1 MDIEKLFDSV
11 QVLYH
16 SSIRIAGERVV
27 YVDPFGVEEE
37 RHDAGLILIT
47 HDHYDHFSPED
58 IQKVRKA
65 DPVLVPPAS
74 TAQRAAELGC
84 SESHVIAPGQVLE
97 VLGLSLE
104 AVAAYNPGKPYHPR
118 ENGWVG
124 YLLTMGGAR
133 YYIAGDTD
141 DTPEARRVR
150 CDLALFPVG
159 GTYTTDAAQA
169 AQVVNAIRPLAA
181 VPTHY
186 AAIVGSAADG
196 RRFMEGLDTG
206 IACRE
211 RMLRTGR

>member
-1 MDIEKLFDSV
+1 MDTEKLFDSV

-27 YVDPFGVEEE
+27 YVDPFGVREE
-37 RHDAGLILIT
+37 RHDADLILIT
-47 HDHYDHFSPED
+47 HDHFDHFSPED
-58 IQKVRKA
+58 IQRVRKA
-65 DPVLVPPAS
+65 DTFLVIPAS
-74 TAQRAAELGC
+74 TAKRAAELVFP
-84 SESHVIAPGQVLE
+84 ESYVMAPGQRLE
-97 VLGLSLE
+97 VLDLALE
-104 AVAAYNPGKPYHPR
+104 AVAAYNTNKPNHPR
-118 ENGWVG
+118 GNGWLG
-124 YLLTMGGAR
+124 YILTMGGAR

-141 DTPEARRVR
+141 DTPEARQVR

-159 GTYTTDAAQA
+159 GTYTTDAAEA

-186 AAIVGSAADG
+186 AAIVGSAADA
-196 RRFMEGLDTG
+196 RRFMEGLDAG

>member
-1 MDIEKLFDSV
+1 M
-11 QVLYH
+11 
-16 SSIRIAGERVV
+16 
-27 YVDPFGVEEE
+27 
-37 RHDAGLILIT
+37 
-47 HDHYDHFSPED
+47 
-58 IQKVRKA
+58 
-65 DPVLVPPAS
+65 
-74 TAQRAAELGC
+74 
-84 SESHVIAPGQVLE
+84 
-97 VLGLSLE
+97 
-104 AVAAYNPGKPYHPR
+104 
-118 ENGWVG
+118 
-124 YLLTMGGAR
+124 
-133 YYIAGDTD
+133 
-141 DTPEARRVR
+141 R

>member
-65 DPVLVPPAS
+65 DTVLVTPAS

-104 AVAAYNPGKPYHPR
+104 AVAAYNPGKPYHPGR
-118 ENGWVG
+118 TAGWG
-124 YLLTMGGAR
+124 ISSPWAGRGTTSPGIPTTPRRPGGCGVTWPFSR
-133 YYIAGDTD
+133 
-141 DTPEARRVR
+141 
-150 CDLALFPVG
+150 
-159 GTYTTDAAQA
+159 
-169 AQVVNAIRPLAA
+169 
-181 VPTHY
+181 
-186 AAIVGSAADG
+186 
-196 RRFMEGLDTG
+196 
-206 IACRE
+206 
-211 RMLRTGR
+211 